1 MKNLFVAPLG
11 AMQFELTQGWD
22 GTPCPDRLKPFVFW
36 VMPLDSYGPKD
47 SKPDCPHD
55 IAYAVLFDSLTPL
68 HRKKGIGTCTKV
80 CECVGRIL
88 E

>member
-1 MKNLFVAPLG
+1 MSHLYIPPPG

-22 GTPCPDRLKPFVFW
+22 GTPCPDRLRPFVFW

-47 SKPDCPHD
+47 SKPDCPHNRS
-55 IAYAVLFDSLTPL
+55 YAVLRASLSPL
-68 HRKKGIGTCTKV
+68 HSKRGIGTCDKV
-80 CECVGRIL
+80 CECVGRII